1 MRKFIHLKFFSL
13 IVVVVMLTVTI
24 NGVHARDHAGQT
36 HETAVCDRAAHTEIP
51 ASQDGPCAP
60 PGQHEEHDGCD
71 TCVNCTCH
79 APLAM
84 QPFQLSY
91 NPVILDLY
99 ISAPLNFLPEVYLS
113 LFVPPDSAAV

>member
-1 MRKFIHLKFFSL
+1 MSKFIPLKFFSL

-24 NGVHARDHAGQT
+24 NGVHESAHARQT
-36 HETAVCDRAAHTEIP
+36 HATVACDRAAHTELS
-51 ASQDGPCAP
+51 ASQHCPCTP
-60 PGQHEEHDGCD
+60 PGQHEGHDGCD

-79 APLAM
+79 APFAM

-91 NPVILDLY
+91 NPVIVDLH
-99 ISAPLNFLPEVYLS
+99 ISVPLNFLPEVYLS